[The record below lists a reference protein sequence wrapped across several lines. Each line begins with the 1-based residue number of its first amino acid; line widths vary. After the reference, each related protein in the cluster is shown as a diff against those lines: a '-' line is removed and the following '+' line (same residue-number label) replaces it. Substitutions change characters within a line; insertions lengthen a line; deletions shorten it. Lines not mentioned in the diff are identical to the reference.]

1 MYKKIIKVVGSLVG
15 AFGFDDSQ
23 FLESDSHL
31 LHYPDIMRASL
42 CVPLGIS
49 PCSSEESGKK
59 KKKAQAWVPQLS
71 VDFPLN
77 IFYIRCQDNFFP
89 EERNA
94 RTHKITKTLYQKPC
108 RSCPICPKIWSA
120 KSVHTHSLFKWKLHK
135 IESPILHFIEQSHTL
150 AFHD

>member
-1 MYKKIIKVVGSLVG
+1 MYKKIIKVVGNLVG

-23 FLESDSHL
+23 CLESDSHL

-59 KKKAQAWVPQLS
+59 KKKPKHGFHSFL
-71 VDFPLN
+71 L
-77 IFYIRCQDNFFP
+77 IFLLTSFTSDVKTTFFLQV

-94 RTHKITKTLYQKPC
+94 RAQNHQNPLPKTMKELSHLPENLISQV
-108 RSCPICPKIWSA
+108 CPHSF
-120 KSVHTHSLFKWKLHK
+120 SV
-135 IESPILHFIEQSHTL
+135 
-150 AFHD
+150 